1 MSLDPSE
8 NNLLDVFD
16 LPKEQSL
23 AAFYDR
29 MVSVPVSALASL
41 KKELHVAMGKDRSKG
56 IFIRYGWHSGVSDA
70 INALEFKWYTKTD
83 LVNAGPLF
91 HKLHGYLDEVN
102 IKSLKFDENDA
113 VELIEV
119 DWFNSYEVDEYDM
132 TYGFSEKPVCHTLC
146 GYASGYL
153 SKVLGQTILVK
164 EKKCEAMGHDHCEV
178 VMMPLNKWGEEQQDE
193 YRYYQS
199 SSMIEELDEISA
211 KLKTER
217 DYLSTANDVHRKLIE
232 ELLAKQGLQNIVDLL
247 YETSGLP
254 AFIEDQN
261 HKIIMKSDDVDIDI
275 DLKDRCPDFI

>member
-1 MSLDPSE
+1 
-8 NNLLDVFD
+8 V
-16 LPKEQSL
+16 K
-23 AAFYDR
+23 
-29 MVSVPVSALASL
+29 
-41 KKELHVAMGKDRSKG
+41 
-56 IFIRYGWHSGVSDA
+56 
-70 INALEFKWYTKTD
+70 
-83 LVNAGPLF
+83 
-91 HKLHGYLDEVN
+91 

-275 DLKDRCPDFI
+275 DLKDRCPDFTCFTEISPGLSILRTPIYFENSIRVHCSFLYKNAEQPTDLEYMIIEQASLTSSIILLNDDIRMNTELNIRRGFLSDMLEDKLDKEELYKI